1 MSKAASPAAATAD
14 RALLPA
20 WSDSCFQADRLL
32 AFTRMPVAEAGR
44 RLGCADPSHFSR
56 RFRAARG
63 ESPGAYRARL
73 HGETD
78 ASSAALRKFE
88 DGLRS

>member
-1 MSKAASPAAATAD
+1 
-14 RALLPA
+14 
-20 WSDSCFQADRLL
+20 
-32 AFTRMPVAEAGR
+32 MPVAEAGR